1 MAPHLAPAELNLIT
15 QCVAKRMEAPQIWD
29 SIAKLRKKAK
39 VELPKIWVI
48 RRAMAG
54 ITHKRGKAESRG
66 RKKKLTGVQ
75 ANRLFDKRVQLVRKV
90 DGVRYVPAE
99 EIVACARVPHVH
111 RTTAGRYLKEHEVF
125 LTHVHLPG

>member
-54 ITHKRGKAESRG
+54 MG
-66 RKKKLTGVQ
+66 
-75 ANRLFDKRVQLVRKV
+75 
-90 DGVRYVPAE
+90 
-99 EIVACARVPHVH
+99 HVH

-125 LTHVHLPG
+125 LTHVHFPG

>member
-66 RKKKLTGVQ
+66 RKKKLRGVQ
-75 ANRLFDKRVQLVRKV
+75 AIACLMGSLRPGRGDRCLCSACF
-90 DGVRYVPAE
+90 
-99 EIVACARVPHVH
+99 IVA
-111 RTTAGRYLKEHEVF
+111 GQ
-125 LTHVHLPG
+125 